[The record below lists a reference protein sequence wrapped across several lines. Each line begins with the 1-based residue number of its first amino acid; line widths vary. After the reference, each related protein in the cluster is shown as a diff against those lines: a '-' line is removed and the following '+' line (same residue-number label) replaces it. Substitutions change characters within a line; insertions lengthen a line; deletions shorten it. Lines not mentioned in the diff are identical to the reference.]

1 MERATGDSAGEKTD
15 APGSDPLGMLRW
27 NWGEAYDIEIDGS
40 EWRARRRDGLGGWI
54 TAYNADDLCNQIL
67 TDYMRKPVP
76 RPPSEN

>member
-1 MERATGDSAGEKTD
+1 MERATGDSAGETTD
-15 APGSDPLGMLRW
+15 AHGSDPLGMLRW
-27 NWGEAYDIEIDGS
+27 NWDEAYDIEIDGS

-76 RPPSEN
+76 RPPTEN